1 VTNPTKY
8 QQSYDFTGF
17 QANNPN
23 SPPPGVQIDIQL
35 ESIEQSIGQTVDA
48 LSDVRRSDGA
58 LQNGIVT
65 QDSLSVGLVGQ
76 ITTATAGLV
85 TLAATARDD
94 AQSAAADAAAAANT
108 ATVAADTLVTVADLA
123 KNFYND
129 WGDFHTD
136 SESTQDRGS
145 VS

>member
-23 SPPPGVQIDIQL
+23 SPLPGVQVDIQL
-35 ESIEQSIGQTVDA
+35 EGIEQSIGQTVDA

-65 QDSLSVGLVGQ
+65 QDSLSLCGPSGPDHDRHGR
-76 ITTATAGLV
+76 IGRAG
-85 TLAATARDD
+85 RH
-94 AQSAAADAAAAANT
+94 
-108 ATVAADTLVTVADLA
+108 
-123 KNFYND
+123 
-129 WGDFHTD
+129 G
-136 SESTQDRGS
+136 
-145 VS
+145 

>member
-1 VTNPTKY
+1 M
-8 QQSYDFTGF
+8 
-17 QANNPN
+17 
-23 SPPPGVQIDIQL
+23 
-35 ESIEQSIGQTVDA
+35 
-48 LSDVRRSDGA
+48 
-58 LQNGIVT
+58 
-65 QDSLSVGLVGQ
+65 GQ

-85 TLAATARDD
+85 AQAATARDD

-136 SESTQDRGS
+136 PESTQDWGS
-145 VS
+145 FS

>member
-65 QDSLSVGLVGQ
+65 QDSLCRPSGADHDRHGRIGRAGRHGQRRCPKRCRRRCGRCKHRNCGGRYVGH
-76 ITTATAGLV
+76 
-85 TLAATARDD
+85 R
-94 AQSAAADAAAAANT
+94 
-108 ATVAADTLVTVADLA
+108 
-123 KNFYND
+123 
-129 WGDFHTD
+129 
-136 SESTQDRGS
+136 R
-145 VS
+145 